1 MGKDSFE
8 IDRLRAA
15 IKVLEEENAQLSE
28 RAEDA
33 MLLGLVAEAIEG
45 ISESAAI
52 MEQVLERT
60 SILKDLSFVT
70 CGILRG
76 GEVEKIASYVAFSDD
91 SGTGYPLHLTDEICR
106 ELIEGP
112 YLTQCRNG
120 ITSSLAADTFPAGWA
135 LIIPFHCHQYGQ
147 GVFLFFDRQQSG
159 KRLGSMLF
167 LLDQVVRLTIGRLDN
182 IFLTR
187 QLTRMNAELEE
198 RVLAK
203 TEDLRASNIRLQQV
217 YERFVA
223 IPNGVDSY
231 IHVTDSSNHTILF
244 GNETAKKLFGPA
256 LVGQKC
262 YRVLRNENG
271 PCGFCKIPQL
281 LSARGKT
288 DNAVTWESFNPP
300 SGKWFLNSERIVD
313 WPDVPSALLTVGTD
327 ISELKT
333 AAEEKKLLAQKLH
346 HTQKMEAIGVL
357 AGSVAHDLN
366 NILSGV
372 VSYPDLLLAT
382 MPAETPLRKP
392 LETIRAAGA
401 KAAKIV
407 QDLLSLSRRAMQAE
421 EPVNLNRLLTDYL
434 ESPEYLNLLRHHEN
448 VRLVAEEFEEE
459 LMVVGSP
466 AHLSNVVMNLVN
478 NAAEALPDG
487 GIITLRLDQIQFAT
501 RPPGFQAWQPQPY
514 ARLTISDTGNGI
526 PPHYAERIFEP
537 FFSLKKTGRS
547 GTGLGLAVV
556 WGTVTDHNGYIE
568 VASAEGQGTRF
579 QIYLPLA
586 DGRER
591 RDTSSDLLSVI
602 RGQGQT
608 ILVIDDDPQQRQI
621 AEEILG
627 YLGYQAQV
635 VDSGEA
641 ALPLLRT
648 NPADLVIL
656 DMLMPPGIDGLETYI
671 RIRED
676 NPQQKV
682 IIVSGFSQ
690 SERAKEALALGVL
703 QYVQKPYALAKISE
717 AVHTALSAQGRRHPS
732 YGDTEGQEG
741 VM

>member
-1 MGKDSFE
+1 MEKAFLE

-15 IKVLEEENAQLSE
+15 IKILEEENAQLSD

-45 ISESAAI
+45 ISEPSAI

-60 SILKDLSFVT
+60 SILKDLPFVT

-76 GEVEKIASYVAFSDD
+76 SKVEKIASYVAFSDD
-91 SGTGYPLHLTDEICR
+91 SGAGYPLHLSDEICR
-106 ELIEGP
+106 ELVEGP
-112 YLTQCRNG
+112 YLTECQQG
-120 ITSSLAADTFPAGWA
+120 ITTSLASDIFPAGWT

-147 GVFLFFDRQQSG
+147 GVFLFFDRRTNH

-182 IFLTR
+182 IFLAH
-187 QLTRMNAELEE
+187 QLTRMNAQLEE

-223 IPNGVDSY
+223 ILNGVDSY
-231 IHVTDSSNHTILF
+231 IHVTDSSNHTLLF
-244 GNETAKKLFGPA
+244 GNETAKELFGTT
-256 LVGQKC
+256 LEGQKC
-262 YRVLRNENG
+262 YRVLRNENA
-271 PCGFCKIPQL
+271 PCTFCKIPQL
-281 LSARGKT
+281 LAATGKT
-288 DNAVTWESFNPP
+288 DNAVTWESFNPLT
-300 SGKWFLNSERIVD
+300 GKWFLNSERIVD

-327 ISELKT
+327 ISGLKT
-333 AAEEKKLLAQKLH
+333 AEEEKKLLAQKLH

-357 AGSVAHDLN
+357 AGSIAHDLN

-382 MPAETPLRKP
+382 MPAEMPLRKP

-407 QDLLSLSRRAMQAE
+407 QDLLSLSRRGMQVE
-421 EPVNLNRLLTDYL
+421 ELVNLNLLLTDYQ
-434 ESPEYLNLLRHHEN
+434 ESPECRDLLRHHEN
-448 VRLVAEEFEEE
+448 VRLVTEEIQEG
-459 LMVVGSP
+459 LMVLGSP

-478 NAAEALPDG
+478 NAAEAIPDG
-487 GIITLRLDQIQFAT
+487 GTITLRLDQMQFAT
-501 RPPGFQAWQPQPY
+501 RPPGFQAWRPEPY
-514 ARLTISDTGNGI
+514 ARLTISDTGSGI
-526 PPHYAERIFEP
+526 PPQYTERIFEP

-579 QIYLPLA
+579 HIYLPLA
-586 DGRER
+586 NGQQGRQSFPEP
-591 RDTSSDLLSVI
+591 LPVV

-608 ILVIDDDPQQRQI
+608 ILVIDDDQQQRQI
-621 AEEILG
+621 AAEILG
-627 YLGYQAQV
+627 YLGYQARV
-635 VDSGEA
+635 VESGEA
-641 ALPLLRT
+641 ALPLLRS
-648 NPADLVIL
+648 NPTDLVIL
-656 DMLMPPGIDGLETYI
+656 DMLMPPGIDGLETYK
-671 RIRED
+671 RLCEY

-690 SERAKEALALGVL
+690 SERAKEALSLGVL
-703 QYVQKPYALAKISE
+703 QYVQKPYTLAKISE
-717 AVHTALSAQGRRHPS
+717 AVRTALIG
-732 YGDTEGQEG
+732 
-741 VM
+741 